1 MDFPTSNITQRNNA
15 DRIALNLMREAKR
28 SIRKPGLIRGTPGM
42 RKAFVV
48 KEIRQIR
55 RRAVT

>member
-28 SIRKPGLIRGTPGM
+28 GISKAGINPGNSGDAKSLCG
-42 RKAFVV
+42 
-48 KEIRQIR
+48 
-55 RRAVT
+55 